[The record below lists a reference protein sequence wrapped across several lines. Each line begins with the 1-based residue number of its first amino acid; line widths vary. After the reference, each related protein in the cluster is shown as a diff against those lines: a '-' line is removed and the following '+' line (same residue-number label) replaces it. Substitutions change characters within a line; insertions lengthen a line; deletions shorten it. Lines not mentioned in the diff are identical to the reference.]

1 MTKNEQRKEAL
12 EVRRKISDEDK
23 LIKSLLIMENTLKLI
38 DEIKT
43 VKVVAVYLSTK
54 EEVCL
59 DNLVKLL
66 IKNDYKVMA
75 PRINNDILD
84 FYYIDKE
91 SCDLEN
97 GFEINRYGIREPL
110 TSNIKANINDAD
122 IILCPGL
129 LFDNDFNRLG
139 HGKGYYDK
147 MIKNV
152 KGIKVG
158 ICFDIQIVD
167 QVIADVNDIKMDYLI
182 TESNIFKKQIIS

>member
-97 GFEINRYGIREPL
+97 VF
-110 TSNIKANINDAD
+110 
-122 IILCPGL
+122 
-129 LFDNDFNRLG
+129 
-139 HGKGYYDK
+139 
-147 MIKNV
+147 
-152 KGIKVG
+152 
-158 ICFDIQIVD
+158 
-167 QVIADVNDIKMDYLI
+167 
-182 TESNIFKKQIIS
+182 